1 MDIDELCDKNNKD
14 SLYSLLGKSYNAYP
28 PMFIRRFQQVVYGRD
43 IDYVEIC
50 KENLKGMAI
59 VKFQIASQIV
69 QRIKKTKRVSFS
81 DHISNIGKFL
91 FIEE

>member
-1 MDIDELCDKNNKD
+1 MDIDELCDKKNEKNL
-14 SLYSLLGKSYNAYP
+14 LYLLGKSNKAYP
-28 PMFIRRFQQVVYGRD
+28 PMFVRRFEQVVYGRD
-43 IDYVEIC
+43 INYVEIC

-69 QRIKKTKRVSFS
+69 QRIKKTKRISFS

-91 FIEE
+91 LILD